1 MSKNSTD
8 IKRGKLGSCEFL
20 RQGFKSIRLGSEK
33 TSYLCDNSSGIIAND
48 SPGTYIQDI
57 PWKWY

>member
-20 RQGFKSIRLGSEK
+20 RQGFKSIRLGSEFFFFNEQMF
-33 TSYLCDNSSGIIAND
+33 LMRL
-48 SPGTYIQDI
+48 
-57 PWKWY
+57 